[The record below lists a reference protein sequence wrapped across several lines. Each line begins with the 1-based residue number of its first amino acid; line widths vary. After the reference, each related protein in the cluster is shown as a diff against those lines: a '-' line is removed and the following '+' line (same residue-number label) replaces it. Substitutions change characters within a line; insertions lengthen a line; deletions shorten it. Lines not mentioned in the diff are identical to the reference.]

1 MFVRTF
7 MIPSPDKYLVFLS
20 VPNIHAFLLH
30 VQSWFEVAVYANSGV
45 ITELIEGLCIV
56 ISATSYNYFVK

>member
-1 MFVRTF
+1 

-20 VPNIHAFLLH
+20 VPNIHAFLLY
-30 VQSWFEVAVYANSGV
+30 VQSWFEDSVCANSDV

-56 ISATSYNYFVK
+56 ISAIS